1 MENCENKLRQFCSKN
16 CLFFFHNIVMKNIN
30 TVIQK
35 LKEGDNDAFEK
46 LLSLH
51 HKMIYKIINSMDRS
65 IGDFV
70 IDESDLYQEASLAL
84 YEAAETFEED
94 REVKFST
101 YAYVHIKNSLLN
113 FAKSYRRRYRDDIYS
128 FDSNPQGMNL
138 QVADS
143 ASNAYNERQF
153 KEEFNRFLNNLN
165 EEDRMILLMR
175 GSDYSYKEIAD
186 RLRTSVKRIDN
197 KLRVLKNRLKKS
209 RISEYLSS
217 R

>member
-1 MENCENKLRQFCSKN
+1 
-16 CLFFFHNIVMKNIN
+16 
-30 TVIQK
+30 
-35 LKEGDNDAFEK
+35 
-46 LLSLH
+46 
-51 HKMIYKIINSMDRS
+51 
-65 IGDFV
+65 
-70 IDESDLYQEASLAL
+70 
-84 YEAAETFEED
+84 
-94 REVKFST
+94 
-101 YAYVHIKNSLLN
+101 
-113 FAKSYRRRYRDDIYS
+113 
-128 FDSNPQGMNL
+128 MNL

>member
-1 MENCENKLRQFCSKN
+1 MENREKKLRQFCSKN
-16 CLFFFHNIVMKNIN
+16 CLFFFHNVVMKNIN

-46 LLSLH
+46 LLALH
-51 HKMIYKIINSMDRS
+51 HKMIYKIINNMDRS
-65 IGDFV
+65 IGDFI

-84 YEAAETFEED
+84 YEAAVSFEED

-113 FAKSYRRRYRDDIYS
+113 FTKGYRRRYRDDIYS
-128 FDSNPQGMNL
+128 FDGNPQGMNL
-138 QVADS
+138 RVADS
-143 ASNAYNERQF
+143 VADAYNEKQF
-153 KEEFNRFLNNLN
+153 KEELNRFLENLN

-186 RLRTSVKRIDN
+186 KLNTSVKRIDN
-197 KLRVLKNRLKKS
+197 KLRMLRHRLKKS